1 MSTCH
6 GQGSLKPQSRG
17 SEKLS
22 HKRWEGSLGSLNE
35 VWSSSFSHNG
45 SDCHGGGRALLM
57 MWWGVNARR
66 GRSLVSCRSIAARPP
81 SSPPTKPRQ
90 SSSQPPQPLSLDQQ
104 VLREVSSFKSPSTDP
119 SLSLSHTLGAAL
131 KSPPSYPG
139 SIRVRH
145 ALLLKLRTHSPLSE
159 IG

>member
-22 HKRWEGSLGSLNE
+22 HKRWEALWGSKWGLVQQL
-35 VWSSSFSHNG
+35 FSQPN
-45 SDCHGGGRALLM
+45 DCHGGGRALLM

-81 SSPPTKPRQ
+81 SSLTKPRQ